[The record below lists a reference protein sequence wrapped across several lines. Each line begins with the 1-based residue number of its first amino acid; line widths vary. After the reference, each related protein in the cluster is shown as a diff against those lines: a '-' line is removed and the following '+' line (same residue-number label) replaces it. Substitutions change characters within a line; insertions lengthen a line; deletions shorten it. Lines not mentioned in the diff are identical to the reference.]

1 MKFSLP
7 TERKRV
13 NERLECVKFGIPEK
27 KLYLWCEK
35 LCARRL
41 SMTSKE
47 VISSLTKDVEQLMQL
62 HKAASEEVTAL
73 RAKNEE
79 QGAKIRQLQSQLKD
93 LKAEL
98 SQHSLRD
105 ALGGAVANKA
115 AAKAHISRILREVD
129 SCIAMVSRRI
139 E

>member
-1 MKFSLP
+1 MR
-7 TERKRV
+7 EIVRKR
-13 NERLECVKFGIPEK
+13 F
-27 KLYLWCEK
+27 
-35 LCARRL
+35 L

-47 VISSLTKDVEQLMQL
+47 VIATLSSDVEQLMQL
-62 HKAASEEVTAL
+62 HKAASEEVVAL
-73 RAKNEE
+73 RAKSEE
-79 QGAKIRQLQSQLKD
+79 QGVKIRQLQSQLKD

-98 SQHSLRD
+98 SQSSLRE

-129 SCIAMVSRRI
+129 RCITMVSSRI

>member
-1 MKFSLP
+1 MH
-7 TERKRV
+7 
-13 NERLECVKFGIPEK
+13 
-27 KLYLWCEK
+27 KLV
-35 LCARRL
+35 

-47 VISSLTKDVEQLMQL
+47 IIGALSSDIEQLMQL
-62 HKAASEEVTAL
+62 HKAASAEVVAL

-79 QGAKIRQLQSQLKD
+79 QSAKIRQLQSQLKD

-98 SQHSLRD
+98 AQNSLRN

-129 SCIAMVSRRI
+129 KCITMVSSRI

>member
-1 MKFSLP
+1 MY
-7 TERKRV
+7 
-13 NERLECVKFGIPEK
+13 
-27 KLYLWCEK
+27 KL
-35 LCARRL
+35 A

-47 VISSLTKDVEQLMQL
+47 IIGALSSDIEQLMQL
-62 HKAASEEVTAL
+62 HKAASEEVVAL

-79 QGAKIRQLQSQLKD
+79 QSAKIRHLQSQLKD

-98 SQHSLRD
+98 AQNSLRD

-129 SCIAMVSRRI
+129 KCITMVSSRI